1 MKEKNKKKRK
11 ASFLQDDLENNQDDS
26 ENNSGKMKLFCLQ
39 LHHDNDTL

>member
-11 ASFLQDDLENNQDDS
+11 ASFLQDDLENDS

-39 LHHDNDTL
+39 LYRDNDTL